1 MATATKSKRAEA
13 ATEAAPAVPV
23 TFAAINARK
32 VRERIESYREIV
44 TRYAAGSTMTVEDM
58 ERAAELL
65 EHLGLPQY
73 AFTRDAEAL
82 QRAKVTG
89 GKLQAAL
96 DGQPANAQRA
106 ADLAVEIEALRK
118 KLEMLR
124 EEHRR
129 ASAAAGKGGAYD
141 HTLRQL
147 AAEHPTVLADLDTA
161 VRYRIEELDRRKQ
174 IGGAA

>member
-1 MATATKSKRAEA
+1 MATATKSKQATAEA
-13 ATEAAPAVPV
+13 APPV
-23 TFAAINARK
+23 TFAEINARK

-44 TRYAAGSTMTVEDM
+44 TRYAAGNTMTVEDM

-96 DGQPANAQRA
+96 AGQPANAQRA

-118 KLEMLR
+118 KLETLR

-147 AAEHPTVLADLDTA
+147 AVEHPTVLADLDTA

>member
-1 MATATKSKRAEA
+1 MATATKSKPA
-13 ATEAAPAVPV
+13 AAAADAAPAVPV
-23 TFAAINARK
+23 TFAEINARK

-44 TRYAAGSTMTVEDM
+44 GRQAAGEVLSVADM

-73 AFTRDAEAL
+73 AFTRDAEAM

-89 GKLQAAL
+89 DKLKAAI
-96 DGQPANAQRA
+96 DAQPANAQRA
-106 ADLAVEIEALRK
+106 ADLTVEIEALRK

-129 ASAAAGKGGAYD
+129 ASAGASKGTAYD

-147 AAEHPTVLADLDTA
+147 AHEHPHVLADLDTA
-161 VRYRIEELDRRKQ
+161 VQIRIDELDRRKQ
-174 IGGAA
+174 TGGAA

>member
-13 ATEAAPAVPV
+13 ATEAAPVVPV

-73 AFTRDAEAL
+73 AFTRDAEAM
-82 QRAKVTG
+82 QRAKATG
-89 GKLQAAL
+89 DKLKAAI
-96 DGQPANAQRA
+96 DAQPANAQRA
-106 ADLAVEIEALRK
+106 ADLTVEIEALRR
-118 KLEMLR
+118 KLETLR

-147 AAEHPTVLADLDTA
+147 AHEHPHVLADLDTA
-161 VRYRIEELDRRKQ
+161 VQIRIDELDRRKQ

>member
-23 TFAAINARK
+23 TFAEINARK

-44 TRYAAGSTMTVEDM
+44 TRYAAGNTMTVEDM

-118 KLEMLR
+118 KLETLR

-147 AAEHPTVLADLDTA
+147 AVEHPTVLADLDTA

>member
-44 TRYAAGSTMTVEDM
+44 GRYAAGNTMTVEDM

-89 GKLQAAL
+89 GKLQAAI

-118 KLEMLR
+118 KLETLR

-147 AAEHPTVLADLDTA
+147 AVEHPTVLADLDTA
-161 VRYRIEELDRRKQ
+161 VQHRIEELDRRKQ